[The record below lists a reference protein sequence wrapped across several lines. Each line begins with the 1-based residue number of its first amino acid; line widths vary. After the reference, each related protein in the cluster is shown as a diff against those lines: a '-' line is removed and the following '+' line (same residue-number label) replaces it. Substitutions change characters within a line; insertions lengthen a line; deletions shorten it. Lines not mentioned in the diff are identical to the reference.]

1 MRYSKDTRRL
11 HKERI
16 RQLIVSDANLGP
28 IKAKEIL
35 AGDKANPLVLDRIY
49 IGSIMREVRDE
60 IALKIRTHTVEKILV
75 EQELQ
80 YQEARKKLW
89 DIIHGP
95 PVKYFHSIVP
105 DPNDSTKTIKKVDS
119 VRISNRDINEA
130 IRTLD
135 IITRNYENKML
146 VAGQPAGIERV
157 DLNHLGDSTNLTV
170 NINNG
175 SEEELKKRNKELDAE
190 FEALER
196 EFRRYSANS
205 EGDAGTEKHNP
216 EKGTPIE
223 KAEADDG
230 SEIPPAKP
238 AVSGDAS
245 NDDGVHRV
253 ARVSGNEGG
262 HVSDTEESSK

>member
-11 HKERI
+11 HKERV

-28 IKAKEIL
+28 LKAKEIL
-35 AGDKANPLVLDRIY
+35 AADKSSPLVLDRIY
-49 IGSIMREVRDE
+49 VGSLLREVRDE
-60 IALKIRTHTVEKILV
+60 IAYKIRTHTVEKILV

-80 YQEARKKLW
+80 YQEARAKLW
-89 DIIHGP
+89 SIIHGP

-105 DPNDSTKTIKKVDS
+105 DPNDATKTIKKVDS

-135 IITRNYENKML
+135 TITRNYESKML
-146 VAGQPAGIERV
+146 AVGQPMGIEGAN
-157 DLNHLGDSTNLTV
+157 LNHLGDSTNLTV

-175 SEEELKKRNKELDAE
+175 SAEELKKRNKELDEE

-196 EFRRYSANS
+196 EFHRYSTDPEGNNKSSKSNS
-205 EGDAGTEKHNP
+205 TKRTTIKEAEKNDSG
-216 EKGTPIE
+216 EVL
-223 KAEADDG
+223 AEQ
-230 SEIPPAKP
+230 S

-245 NDDGVHRV
+245 NNVGVHRD
-253 ARVSGNEGG
+253 ATISGDEGG
-262 HVSDTEESSK
+262 HISDIEESSK